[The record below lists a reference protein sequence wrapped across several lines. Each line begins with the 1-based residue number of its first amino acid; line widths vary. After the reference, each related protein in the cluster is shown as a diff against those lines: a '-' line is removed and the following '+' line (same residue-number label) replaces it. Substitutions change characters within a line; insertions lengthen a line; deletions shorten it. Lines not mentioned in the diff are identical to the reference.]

1 LADKVFAYEPDGSL
15 KLYTGGYTY
24 YQQRREAEKAARV
37 PRQESAPAA
46 PKSVQEK
53 PRSQD
58 KPRRFTFSE
67 QKEYAEIEGV
77 IASTEG
83 ELKVVHKLMEQSAA
97 DYGKLNEL
105 SQQETALSAK
115 LDQLMERWTYLEE
128 IAEAQQ
134 DS

>member
-1 LADKVFAYEPDGSL
+1 M
-15 KLYTGGYTY
+15 
-24 YQQRREAEKAARV
+24 
-37 PRQESAPAA
+37 
-46 PKSVQEK
+46 KSK
-53 PRSQD
+53 RSQD